1 MALALIVLAIGSV
14 VAGYVGVPAALGGS
28 NRIEHYL
35 EPSFEA
41 RHGVLTVEGE
51 RTERAPLAGERS
63 EPQPLAAERS
73 EAAPLA
79 RHGGAPSGAEH
90 SEATEFALM
99 AVSIAVAFIGIGIAW
114 YFFISNPS
122 AADRVAESAAPVHN
136 LLLHKYYV
144 DELYDATIVQPIV
157 AFSRGALWKVVDAEV
172 IDGAVNGAG
181 AFVNTSAGLLR
192 RLQTGSVRVYAA
204 SLTLGVVLVLGFYL
218 WRLAQ
223 GATF

>member
-1 MALALIVLAIGSV
+1 
-14 VAGYVGVPAALGGS
+14 VPTVLGGS

-35 EPSFEA
+35 EPSFE
-41 RHGVLTVEGE
+41 
-51 RTERAPLAGERS
+51 PS
-63 EPQPLAAERS
+63 AERS
-73 EAAPLA
+73 EAATFTERSEAPLA
-79 RHGGAPSGAEH
+79 PHSGAPSGEGEH
-90 SEATEFALM
+90 SEPAASTEFALM
-99 AVSIAVAFIGIGIAW
+99 AISIAVAFIGIGIAW

-122 AADRVAESAAPVHN
+122 AAQSVAESAAPVHD
-136 LLLHKYYV
+136 LLLHKYYI
-144 DELYDATIVQPIV
+144 DELYDAVIVRPFV